1 MNILRKTHGFTL
13 MELLISVSIIAI
25 LIAISIA
32 SYTTINKQSR
42 DTKRKSDIEQLRS
55 ALEMYRANNG
65 YYPNSGSG
73 SWVEASVLSS
83 VLDTTY
89 ILAIPADPKTSTTPY
104 MYQATNESNG
114 LYYSY
119 CISAKY
125 ETDDPT
131 DYCIVYSGYNFGIKN
146 P

>member
-65 YYPNSGSG
+65 YYPNTGTG
-73 SWVEASVLSS
+73 SWVDASTLST
-83 VLDTTY
+83 VLDTSY
-89 ILAIPADPKTSTTPY
+89 ILAIPVDPKSSTTPY
-104 MYQATNESNG
+104 MYMATNVSNG
-114 LYYSY
+114 LYYAY
-119 CISAKY
+119 CISAML
-125 ETDDPT
+125 ESENPT
-131 DYCIVYSGYNFGIKN
+131 DSCTVYSTYNFGIKN